1 MRKESSVNPDTDII
15 EYFNKKK
22 FAKANIFLL
31 TKRIISFRIN
41 TEDKKSVYI
50 KTV

>member
-22 FAKANIFLL
+22 FAKANIFC
-31 TKRIISFRIN
+31 
-41 TEDKKSVYI
+41 
-50 KTV
+50 